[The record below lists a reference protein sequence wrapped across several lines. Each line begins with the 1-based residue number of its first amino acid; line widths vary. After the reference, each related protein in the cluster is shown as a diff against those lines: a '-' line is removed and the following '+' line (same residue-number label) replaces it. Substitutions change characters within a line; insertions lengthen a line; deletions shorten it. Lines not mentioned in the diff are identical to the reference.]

1 MTNSQIIEGVA
12 RSIYG
17 DEAVDNMIS
26 SGMEI
31 PLHTVQGWNSRGSYR
46 VKKGEHGIETRLW
59 KKKTVKDTDD
69 EGTDQGFYL
78 AKAYL
83 FTSMQV
89 EKAD

>member
-1 MTNSQIIEGVA
+1 MTNTQIIEGVA

-17 DEAVDNMIS
+17 DEVVDNMIS

-59 KKKTVKDTDD
+59 KKKTAKDTDD

-78 AKAYL
+78 AKSYL